1 MGFIIW
7 CWGTEYIFI
16 NSGLTFSVDEKCFKA
31 ARCLYRNWFSLRNNA
46 RIWETIYMKSH
57 LKQPR
62 MSHYVDS
69 DCYLNQPLCTETSQ
83 DLFSFILHWTPW
95 WLIIKTSTKKA
106 QSSHWRAQACAATCD
121 NSFSTRQFY
130 LFFKQ
135 IPICTLAGSIP
146 GLPYL
151 VCYIKIRFNS
161 TEAISVT
168 VKETVPYSR
177 SLNPVFLEQRKYV
190 SILFFLTK
198 EECKYAKRGT
208 SKDMLE

>member
-1 MGFIIW
+1 MGFIIT

-69 DCYLNQPLCTETSQ
+69 DCYLNQSLCTETSQ

-106 QSSHWRAQACAATCD
+106 QSSHWKAQSCAAICD

-135 IPICTLAGSIP
+135 IPFCTLAGAIS
-146 GLPYL
+146 GLP
-151 VCYIKIRFNS
+151 CYIKIRFNS
-161 TEAISVT
+161 TEAVSVT
-168 VKETVPYSR
+168 ESRKLYLTLKPEPNVLKNKES
-177 SLNPVFLEQRKYV
+177 KYQ
-190 SILFFLTK
+190 
-198 EECKYAKRGT
+198 
-208 SKDMLE
+208 